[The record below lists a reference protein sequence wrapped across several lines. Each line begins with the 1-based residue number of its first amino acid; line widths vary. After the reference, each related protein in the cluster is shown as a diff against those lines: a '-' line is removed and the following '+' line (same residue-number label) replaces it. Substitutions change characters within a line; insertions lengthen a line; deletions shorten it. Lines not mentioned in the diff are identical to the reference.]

1 MWVREASC
9 SGSHNRRKRQTWACG
24 QCDKT
29 GQSSPLDFL
38 PAKPRPRA
46 VKPAMTVV
54 VCLQQEW
61 SWIKGSA
68 FFQNFTK
75 FTAGVFQTLAY
86 FNFFF
91 LLKCTIQG
99 FSPLWCHKK
108 HWYLSQVS
116 VSRPSQVIS
125 TRMWVQLRAAFFL
138 SPSKHDEP
146 TKHQLWEKNN
156 TVNNEHSNWA
166 GSMSYP
172 VAPEIWT
179 NYSTGVRDKISE
191 KAFCGALA

>member
-9 SGSHNRRKRQTWACG
+9 SGSHNRRKRQTGACG

-29 GQSSPLDFL
+29 GRSSPLDFL

-68 FFQNFTK
+68 CCK
-75 FTAGVFQTLAY
+75 IS
-86 FNFFF
+86 
-91 LLKCTIQG
+91 LKCTIQG

-156 TVNNEHSNWA
+156 TVNNGHSNWA
-166 GSMSYP
+166 GSTSYP
-172 VAPEIWT
+172 VAPEI
-179 NYSTGVRDKISE
+179 
-191 KAFCGALA
+191 